1 MAGGMAGGLVA
12 MVLSFCATIVLD
24 VLNAVYVCFALDK
37 DRHALTRPDVH
48 AVYVLLPT
56 KCVSTQAAPTQ

>member
-1 MAGGMAGGLVA
+1 LT
-12 MVLSFCATIVLD
+12 TIVLD